1 MHNAETIHWNQKNK
15 LTCSILSELIIP
27 KSTASLPILLLVS
40 LSASGLLLS
49 TYILLLHFVLQALHC
64 LVGRTGASFFEER
77 KKKSCVYLRGN
88 RQCSTMN
95 HSGGLLADTGCNNE
109 EVSTTIALFAYGVGI
124 LQQSAVINN
133 HSS

>member
-49 TYILLLHFVLQALHC
+49 TYTLFCKHCIAWWGGQAL
-64 LVGRTGASFFEER
+64 LFFEER
-77 KKKSCVYLRGN
+77 KIKEKLRILAK
-88 RQCSTMN
+88 RQ
-95 HSGGLLADTGCNNE
+95 
-109 EVSTTIALFAYGVGI
+109 
-124 LQQSAVINN
+124 
-133 HSS
+133 